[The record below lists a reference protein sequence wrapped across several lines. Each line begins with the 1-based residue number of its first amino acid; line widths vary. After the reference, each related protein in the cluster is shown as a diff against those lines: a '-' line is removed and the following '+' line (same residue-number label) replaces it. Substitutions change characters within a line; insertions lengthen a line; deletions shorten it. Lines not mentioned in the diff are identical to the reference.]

1 VRIFPGRPN
10 GYRQEVIPAPSR
22 SNSRGEH
29 VISILVRLAGWLLVA
44 AALAYPV
51 DFAVWRT
58 RVAMGNGMGQVSV
71 SQITAAELKGNKE
84 EYYWDGNIS
93 LDCSRSLFPEGLYS
107 ACWYLRRHSETIA
120 RP

>member
-1 VRIFPGRPN
+1 VT
-10 GYRQEVIPAPSR
+10 APPSHLK
-22 SNSRGEH
+22 SRGERA
-29 VISILVRLAGWLLVA
+29 IGILVRLAGWLLVA
-44 AALAYPV
+44 AAVAYPV

-58 RVAMGNGMGQVSV
+58 RVAMGSGMGQVSV
-71 SQITAAELKGNKE
+71 SQITAAKLKGNKE